1 MTTWRG
7 KVRLPV
13 RDRRGQILA
22 RLDDVTLLG
31 VDADDDL
38 EPLPQADGRAAGR
51 AKAART
57 QAAEAGRRTSQTLGS
72 RNPSARSQPWSGH
85 RTVQVSGRATPVAV
99 HRWGHPMAHRSH
111 APDALGP
118 DR

>member
-1 MTTWRG
+1 MGHDDLVR

-38 EPLPQADGRAAGR
+38 KPFPRQMVEQLVVPKRRALR
-51 AKAART
+51 P
-57 QAAEAGRRTSQTLGS
+57 RR
-72 RNPSARSQPWSGH
+72 
-85 RTVQVSGRATPVAV
+85 QVA
-99 HRWGHPMAHRSH
+99 
-111 APDALGP
+111 
-118 DR
+118 